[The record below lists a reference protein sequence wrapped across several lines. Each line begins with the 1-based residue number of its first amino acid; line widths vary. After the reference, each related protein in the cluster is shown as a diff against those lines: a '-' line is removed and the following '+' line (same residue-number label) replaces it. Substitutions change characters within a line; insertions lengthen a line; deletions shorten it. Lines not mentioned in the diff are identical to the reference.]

1 MQVITVR
8 AIAEFVGGERKYAA
22 DITGLKGSLNGIY
35 SIFFRKFILY
45 FLSRNVQKCRI
56 VLQNQVNRY
65 KKLDTG
71 QPTHRLLPWTLDSPH
86 SVYSPGHW
94 TAHPPS
100 TPLSPRLPA
109 PRPLRLILLYLSQ
122 IFFIFIWGSV
132 ENRGAQFFSLGFLQ
146 RIIIIIISWA
156 HSNITTISD
165 TYTNWLIDH

>member
-22 DITGLKGSLNGIY
+22 DITGLNGSLNGIY
-35 SIFFRKFILY
+35 SIFFSKIHPLF
-45 FLSRNVQKCRI
+45 FKQECTKMPHCFTEPGEP
-56 VLQNQVNRY
+56 LQEA
-65 KKLDTG
+65 
-71 QPTHRLLPWTLDSPH
+71 
-86 SVYSPGHW
+86 GHW